1 MTATATP
8 PAPSALLRLVEN
20 RIFQRA
26 ILTLIVVNAIIL
38 GLETVPSVMTAV
50 GPVLIALDQVLLA
63 VFVAELALK
72 LAAYR
77 AAFLRDPWN
86 LFDLAVVAVAL
97 IPASGPLSVL
107 RALRV
112 LRVLR
117 VISAVPSM
125 RRVVAALL
133 GAIPGIGSILG
144 LLSLVYYVF
153 AVMAVK
159 LFGANFPEWFGT
171 IPAAAYTLFQ
181 IMTLESWSMG
191 IVRPV
196 MAVHPYAAAYFIP
209 FILVTTFSV
218 LNLFIGI
225 VVDAMQRNAAA
236 EAPDPQAEV
245 LAELRAL
252 RAEVA
257 AIRQNR

>member
-1 MTATATP
+1 MITTTP
-8 PAPSALLRLVEN
+8 SFAILRLVEAPA
-20 RIFQRA
+20 FQRL
-26 ILTLIVVNAIIL
+26 ILILIVVNAIIL
-38 GLETVPSVMTAV
+38 GLETVPVVMSAI
-50 GPVLIALDQVLLA
+50 GPLLMMLDRTLLA
-63 VFVAELALK
+63 IFVAELALK
-72 LAAYR
+72 VIAYR
-77 AAFLRDPWN
+77 RDFLRDPWN
-86 LFDLAVVAVAL
+86 IFDLFVVGIAL

-117 VISAVPSM
+117 VISAIPSM

-133 GAIPGIGSILG
+133 GAIPGIASILG

-159 LFGANFPEWFGT
+159 LFGAAFPEWFGS

-181 IMTLESWSMG
+181 VMTLESWSMG

-196 MAVHPYAAAYFIP
+196 MEVHPQAWAFFLP

-225 VVDAMQRNAAA
+225 VVDAMQRQQAD
-236 EAPDPQAEV
+236 ERPDPQAEII
-245 LAELRAL
+245 AEIRAL
-252 RAEVA
+252 REDIA
-257 AIRQNR
+257 AIRRVG